1 MRTLVRVRACSHAR
15 QATTAAAAA
24 KDSAVKAAKEQYEKT
39 RPQVTAF
46 VAEKRAQAAPMAAN
60 ACRELEGEAKAFLK
74 SPTGQWLK
82 ENPKVCGLCA
92 QAQARARARVPPG

>member
-1 MRTLVRVRACSHAR
+1 
-15 QATTAAAAA
+15 
-24 KDSAVKAAKEQYEKT
+24 
-39 RPQVTAF
+39 
-46 VAEKRAQAAPMAAN
+46 MAAN

-92 QAQARARARVPPG
+92 LAQARARARVPPG